1 MKMLQMAIVLP
12 ILSRS
17 ACEAVMTF
25 MVQLKVFASN
35 IFIFDFHLILEM
47 ARDALGECILS
58 YSQYSSLCM
67 LKLCA
72 SCNFS

>member
-1 MKMLQMAIVLP
+1 
-12 ILSRS
+12 
-17 ACEAVMTF
+17 MTF

-35 IFIFDFHLILEM
+35 IFILFDFHLILEM
-47 ARDALGECILS
+47 VRDALGERILS